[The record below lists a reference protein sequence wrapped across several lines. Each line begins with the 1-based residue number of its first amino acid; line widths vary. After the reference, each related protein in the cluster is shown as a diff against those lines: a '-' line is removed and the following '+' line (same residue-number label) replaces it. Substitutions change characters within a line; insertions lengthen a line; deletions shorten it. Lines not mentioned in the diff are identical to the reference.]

1 MSHLIWLN
9 GSFKI
14 SDIIPAGPPFC
25 RRPRALL
32 GGGGAEWGDT
42 ALPWGT
48 CCEEE
53 RGKAAFGLLPGMG
66 SVSPV
71 WAFVF
76 GRYKE
81 ELGLLCMV
89 AVCEGVC
96 Q

>member
-1 MSHLIWLN
+1 MDLLRSVT
-9 GSFKI
+9 S
-14 SDIIPAGPPFC
+14 SPPDLRFAEDLVHC
-25 RRPRALL
+25 W
-32 GGGGAEWGDT
+32 GGGGAEWGDA